1 MNTYR
6 VVLSRTYVVNVNAET
21 VEKAKDVAEFFTS
34 HITDISNE
42 KDRKK
47 ESFSIVDIEC
57 MLNEALEAQEVW
69 VATF

>member
-1 MNTYR
+1 MNSYR

-21 VEKAKDVAEFFTS
+21 LEKAKDVTEFFTS

-57 MLNEALEAQEVW
+57 MLNEALEAQEV
-69 VATF
+69 